1 MSLIHTAI
9 ANGLEPFQYYTQ
21 LLKQVPYCKTVDDYE
36 KLMPWY
42 IKQQTLEKSA

>member
-1 MSLIHTAI
+1 MSLIQTAI

-42 IKQQTLEKSA
+42 IKEQILDQSA

>member
-21 LLKQVPYCKTVDDYE
+21 LLKQVPYCKTVDDYA

>member
-21 LLKQVPYCKTVDDYE
+21 LLKQVTYCKTANDYE
-36 KLMPWY
+36 KRMPWY